1 METKRI
7 ILAIVL
13 CVAVLILYQFLFFKK
28 TPVSQPTGSEAIG
41 QAEKARPQAPLQKEA
56 SQSAKQAPESKPEQA
71 AQKVEQV
78 AALNEELL
86 TVSTSLYKAAWS
98 NKGGVLRSFKLSQ
111 HRTDKDEELEIVPAF
126 AKDTS
131 IYPFALLDE
140 TETTG
145 KIDMAGIGSNIY
157 NSSLYKPSAASLILK
172 DGEKGEIRF
181 AFSDGKDVAV
191 EKIFTFYGGKYNID
205 IAINVKRAGK
215 IIEPRLLWGPG
226 IGNPTPEE
234 QKRSFGGGGGIS
246 VLASNN
252 LFRIEER
259 KYKPEQSAFNFVN
272 WASYDDNY
280 FAALFVS
287 GAENGTAV
295 FLKFDTD
302 KASYFYLSVGNPR
315 SAFIGPK
322 EYDTLVAFGHNAKKI
337 VRFGFLGF
345 IAEILL
351 YALKF
356 IYKYVPNWGIAIII
370 LTFVIKILFFPL
382 TYSSTKS
389 MAKMAEL
396 QPKVKA
402 LRAKYKKAKQDI
414 AQRRQMNEEMMSLYK
429 EHGVNP
435 AGGCLPMLIQF
446 PVLIGFF
453 NLLRIAIELRRSPFM
468 LWIKDLSVKDPYYV
482 TPVLMGI
489 TQYISQKMTPT
500 SADPQQAR
508 MMLIMPVLMT
518 FLFMNFQS
526 GLVLYWLTSNVLQIG
541 QQYIMNRMMK
551 KKKMEASHG
560 KRRKN

>member
-1 METKRI
+1 MDTKRI

-13 CVAVLILYQFLFFKK
+13 CFVVLFLYQLIFFKK
-28 TPVSQPTGSEAIG
+28 APEPPGGSEPAA
-41 QAEKARPQAPLQKEA
+41 QVEKAQPQASAQKELPPTSKPA
-56 SQSAKQAPESKPEQA
+56 QENKPERAKQNVQQVS
-71 AQKVEQV
+71 AQ
-78 AALNEELL
+78 NEELL
-86 TVSTSLYKAAWS
+86 TVNTSLFKAVWS
-98 NKGGVLRSFKLSQ
+98 NKGGVLQSFQLRK
-111 HRTDKDEELEIVPAF
+111 HKTENDEDLELVPAF
-126 AKDTS
+126 AKDTGV
-131 IYPFALLDE
+131 YPFALLDE
-140 TETTG
+140 MPAAA
-145 KIDMAGIGSNIY
+145 KADFAGMKSNAY
-157 NSSLYKPSAASLILK
+157 NGPFYKASGVNLNLR

-181 AFSDGKDVAV
+181 QYSDGKDIEI
-191 EKIFTFYGGKYNID
+191 EKTFAFYGGKYDFD
-205 IAINVKRAGK
+205 IAVSIKKNGQKV
-215 IIEPRLLWGPG
+215 EPRLLWGPG
-226 IGNPTPEE
+226 IGNPTLEE
-234 QKRSFGGGGGIS
+234 QKKSFGGGAGAT
-246 VLASNN
+246 VFASNN
-252 LFRIEER
+252 LFRIDER
-259 KYKPEQSAFNFVN
+259 RYKPEQSAFNFVN
-272 WASYDDNY
+272 WAAYDDNY
-280 FAALFVS
+280 FAALFLS
-287 GAENGTAV
+287 GSENGTAAY
-295 FLKFDTD
+295 LKLDTE
-302 KASYFYLSVGNPR
+302 KASYFYLAVDNPSR
-315 SAFIGPK
+315 AFIGPK
-322 EYDTLVAFGHNAKKI
+322 EFDTLVAFGHNAKKI

-356 IYKYVPNWGIAIII
+356 IHRYISNWGIAIII

-402 LRAKYKKAKQDI
+402 VKSKYKKAKQDI

-489 TQYISQKMTPT
+489 TQYVQQKMSPT
-500 SADPQQAR
+500 SADPTQAR
-508 MMLIMPVLMT
+508 MMLIMPVVMT

-551 KKKMEASHG
+551 KKKREESHG
-560 KRRKN
+560 KRRKK